1 MSAKWI
7 VGIDPGLDGGIVMLS
22 GDRQDAPLTY
32 AMPTIE
38 VRKKRSPVPKRKPG
52 EPDGAYERRKYT
64 VSREYD
70 LETIWRR
77 LKGIVGEIADV
88 HHGNG
93 MVEIAHVFIERQQAM
108 SKPVPERCRK
118 CGTVMGM
125 TTPQGAVSI
134 FSHGRGYGLLEG
146 MVKGIGIPYTIVH
159 TLSWQNT
166 LTKGLGG
173 DSKARA
179 HLTAMRLFPGLDLR
193 ASEKSRRPHEGII
206 DALLIAEFGRRQLH
220 GSIEPDLEYQV
231 REPSELEE
239 EEYEPSLDDVG
250 F

>member
-7 VGIDPGLDGGIVMLS
+7 VGIDPGLDGGIVLLS

-70 LETIWRR
+70 LERIRGALTGFAND
-77 LKGIVGEIADV
+77 LVD
-88 HHGNG
+88 
-93 MVEIAHVFIERQQAM
+93 EIAHVFIERQQAM
-108 SKPVPERCRK
+108 SRPVPERCRR
-118 CGTVMGM
+118 CNTVMGM

-146 MVKGIGIPYTIVH
+146 MVKGIGIPYTLVH
-159 TLSWQNT
+159 TLSWQNA
-166 LTKGLGG
+166 LTKGQGG

-179 HLTAMRLFPGLDLR
+179 HLTAIRLFPGIDLR
-193 ASEKSRRPHEGII
+193 ASERSRKPHEGVI
-206 DALLIAEFGRRQLH
+206 DALLVAEFGRRQLH

-239 EEYEPSLDDVG
+239 EYEPSLDDVG